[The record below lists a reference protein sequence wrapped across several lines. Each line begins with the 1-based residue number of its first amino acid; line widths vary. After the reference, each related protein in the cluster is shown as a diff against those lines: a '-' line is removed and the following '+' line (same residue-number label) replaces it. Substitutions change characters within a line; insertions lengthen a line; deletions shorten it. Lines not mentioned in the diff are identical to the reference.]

1 MKWLSLIVDG
11 AKALRD
17 IVLGVRDARR
27 ANVKDALGGYASG
40 RSAHDAAAQ
49 AGKKPNARTPDV
61 LN

>member
-1 MKWLSLIVDG
+1 VKWLSLIVDG
-11 AKALRD
+11 AKVLRD

-49 AGKKPNARTPDV
+49 AGKKPNALTPDV